1 MYQYVEETIEHRH
14 GDTVASVD
22 AEDRTY
28 YYTTE
33 FRDNLVDSRNF
44 YIRHGHENPTKFP
57 MDSRLYIAEHVHVG
71 DYELGKELKQ
81 KFTTFQE
88 VTSDTR
94 PDDSLIKLHSGMY
107 YHCMDVFNPE
117 VGDIRIQF
125 SFAGLQG
132 EVVSIHGIFKKKL
145 IQIFLVYDGWSFG
158 KQQNRAVLQ

>member
-1 MYQYVEETIEHRH
+1 MFQYVEETLEHKY
-14 GDTVASVD
+14 GDSVASVE

-28 YYTTE
+28 YYMTE
-33 FRDNLVDSRNF
+33 FRDKLVDSRGF
-44 YIRHGHENPTKFP
+44 YIRSGHENPTKFP
-57 MDSRLYIAEHVHVG
+57 MDSRLYTAEHVTIG
-71 DYELGKELKQ
+71 GYELGNEVKE
-81 KFTTFQE
+81 KFTEFQE

-132 EVVSIHGIFKKKL
+132 EVVCTYPLFCVNCCS
-145 IQIFLVYDGWSFG
+145 
-158 KQQNRAVLQ
+158 